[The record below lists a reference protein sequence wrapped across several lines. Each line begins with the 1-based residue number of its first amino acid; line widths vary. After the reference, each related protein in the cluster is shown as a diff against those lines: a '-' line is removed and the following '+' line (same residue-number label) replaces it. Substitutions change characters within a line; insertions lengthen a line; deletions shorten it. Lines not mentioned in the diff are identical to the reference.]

1 MPKPMRSGGRYM
13 PGLDGL
19 RALAVVAVVVY
30 HLHAAWAPGGLLG
43 VGVFFVLSGYLITD
57 LLVAEWRRTGR
68 LDLRGF
74 WMRRFRRLIPA
85 LWLMIGGVC
94 AWLAASD
101 PGRLEKLRGDI
112 GAAFLYVSNWWYVFH
127 QVSYFDRFGPPS
139 PFGHLWSLAVEEQFY
154 LVWPLLLGVGLRR
167 LRRGTLLGW
176 TLIGAAV
183 SALSMALLFQPG
195 TDPSRI
201 YYGTDTRAFALL
213 LGAALALV
221 WPSEQLPRWRTR
233 RSRFAADG
241 MGVAGLAVILVM
253 FFTTDEYGA
262 FLYRGGMVLLS
273 LATAAVVAAAAHPD
287 SRLGRALGWGP
298 LRWLGMR
305 SYGIY
310 LWHYPVLAL
319 STPLNTAG
327 DIDWVRMLLQVLAS
341 VGLAALSWRY
351 VEQPI
356 LRMGKAPGSAPASG
370 ALDAPRRH
378 GQGTSRRGRTHRN
391 RRTHRHRR
399 SAVAAMWAA
408 SAAVLAIAAAMWF
421 SPNAG
426 ASLLQWTGGGE
437 MRAHLARPVS
447 GASAASQTTGDAA
460 PSSGKTGHAGTG
472 AQGDGQAQGG
482 GQAPGD
488 GETAGWNGQMNGA
501 GSPPQKTGAGTTASG
516 PSASQDGGT
525 SGGTAGNGSG
535 QAGGS
540 NAPGRTE
547 TAHPVNPGPL
557 GAGITAIGDS
567 VLEDAKPYLEKLLP
581 GIVVDAQ
588 VGRQFTEAAQVI
600 GRLQQQRRLGDTVII
615 ELGNN
620 GPFTEQQMDDLLAQL
635 GSRRVVL
642 VNVRVPRPWQDVVN
656 RTLAAVAA
664 DHPGLTLVDWCSA
677 SAGKTQW
684 FYADGVHLNPA
695 GSQAYA
701 QLLAGAVRPGDEA
714 ARTNRD

>member
-19 RALAVVAVVVY
+19 RALAVVGVVIY

-74 WMRRFRRLIPA
+74 WIRRFRRLIPA
-85 LWLMIGGVC
+85 LWLMIGVVA
-94 AWLAASD
+94 AWLAVSD
-101 PGRLEKLRGDI
+101 PVRLAKLRGDV

-167 LRRGTLLGW
+167 LRRGPLLSW
-176 TLIGAAV
+176 TLGGAVV
-183 SALSMALLFQPG
+183 SAVAMALLFQPG

-233 RSRFAADG
+233 ASRLAADG
-241 MGVAGLAVILVM
+241 IGVVGLAAILVM
-253 FFTTDEYGA
+253 FFTTDEYGT

-273 LATAAVVAAAAHPD
+273 LATVAVVAAAAHPD
-287 SRLGRALGWGP
+287 SRVGRALGWGP
-298 LRWLGMR
+298 LRWLGVR

-310 LWHYPVLAL
+310 LWHYPVIAL
-319 STPLNTAG
+319 STPQNTAG
-327 DIDWVRMLLQVLAS
+327 DIDWVRIVLQVWVS

-356 LRMGKAPGSAPASG
+356 LRMGKRQQSPALAPGG
-370 ALDAPRRH
+370 FGAPRRG
-378 GQGTSRRGRTHRN
+378 GQGPSRQV
-391 RRTHRHRR
+391 RRTHSHRR
-399 SAVAAMWAA
+399 RGVAVTWAT
-408 SAAVLAIAAAMWF
+408 SAAVLAVAGAVWF

-426 ASLLQWTGGGE
+426 ASLLQWTGGDE
-437 MRAHLARPVS
+437 MRSHLARPGISV
-447 GASAASQTTGDAA
+447 SAAAQTPGDAVS
-460 PSSGKTGHAGTG
+460 SSGEAGNTGTQP
-472 AQGDGQAQGG
+472 QGDGQAQSG

-488 GETAGWNGQMNGA
+488 GEPAGSNGPVQGA
-501 GSPPQKTGAGTTASG
+501 GSPPQKAGDGVTASG
-516 PSASQDGGT
+516 PSAASREGGT
-525 SGGTAGNGSG
+525 SGRATGNGAG
-535 QAGGS
+535 QASGS
-540 NAPGRTE
+540 NTSGRTE
-547 TAHPVNPGPL
+547 TAHPVNPGSL
-557 GAGITAIGDS
+557 GKGVTAIGDS

-600 GRLQQQRRLGDTVII
+600 GRLQQQGRLGNTVII

-620 GPFTEQQMDDLLAQL
+620 GPFTEKQLDDLLAQL
-635 GSRRVVL
+635 GSCRVVL

-664 DHPGLTLVDWCSA
+664 DHPGVTLVDWCSA
-677 SAGKTQW
+677 SAGKSQW

-701 QLLAGAVRPGDEA
+701 QLLAGAVRPGA
-714 ARTNRD
+714 GGAQTNRD